1 MTYEEEQIKYAE
13 ELQQITRELKS
24 LDEIFMD
31 PTQSYTKIVELY
43 NKLYHF
49 GSQHRFARYRIVLEF
64 DMQQKINRFKQILE
78 DEYKNKKY
86 RKRELER
93 LLAQTPA
100 ERTKEN
106 VRDNIGKAV
115 GYMAS
120 ITPQH
125 VGGRV
130 YKVENGDGCGTF
142 CLWFCIIDA
151 IIVFILLLVR

>member
-13 ELQQITRELKS
+13 ELQRITKELKG

-31 PTQSYTKIVELY
+31 SDHSYAKIMELY
-43 NKLYHF
+43 QQLNPYDSKCLFVSEY
-49 GSQHRFARYRIVLEF
+49 E
-64 DMQQKINRFKQILE
+64 MQQKINRFKQILE
-78 DEYKNKKY
+78 DEYSNKKY

-100 ERTKEN
+100 ERAKEN
-106 VRDNIGKAV
+106 MRNTIGKAA

-125 VGGRV
+125 VSGRV

-151 IIVFILLLVR
+151 IIVFIYWLISEGFK